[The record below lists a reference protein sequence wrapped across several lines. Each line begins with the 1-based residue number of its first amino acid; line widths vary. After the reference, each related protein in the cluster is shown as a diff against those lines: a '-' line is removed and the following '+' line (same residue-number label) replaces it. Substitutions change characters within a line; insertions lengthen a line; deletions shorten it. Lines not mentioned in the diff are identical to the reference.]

1 MRISQTVFAT
11 IAVFGVIATPALGQ
25 ERDRDA
31 ERDALTY
38 EFEFS
43 YDRDDLRDPS
53 ARADMDRRLR
63 TEAGQYCAQNM
74 RDHRAACRREV
85 VRSARDD
92 FDRIEQRRAE
102 MYAARE
108 E

>member
-1 MRISQTVFAT
+1 MRISRTIFAA
-11 IAVFGVIATPALGQ
+11 IAAVGVIATPALGQ

-43 YDRDDLRDPS
+43 YDRDDLRDPA

-63 TEAGQYCAQNM
+63 TEASEYCTQNM
-74 RDHRAACRREV
+74 REHRAACRREV

-102 MYAARE
+102 IYAARE